1 VADLQL
7 DGPLALAL
15 AAALILGAAI
25 GSIFC
30 YLMVK
35 DRMRREYKLLLREWR
50 MQEEKRIRSQA
61 LNRSRA
67 VLKGKIGEQMAP
79 LLPEFRYNPADARFI
94 GSPVDY
100 VIFDGYSEALQGQ
113 GRIERIVLLDVKTGR
128 AKLSPIEKKVEE
140 AVTSGRVEWETL
152 ELG

>member
-1 VADLQL
+1 MADIELT
-7 DGPLALAL
+7 GPIALAI

-61 LNRSRA
+61 LDRSRA

-100 VIFDGYSEALQGQ
+100 LIFDGYSEALQGQ

-140 AVTSGRVEWETL
+140 AVASGRVEWETL
-152 ELG
+152 ELE